1 MSMECVGSAGAA
13 CDVWKSIF
21 DDLGCCFACEKS
33 SDVTAMFT
41 DRPTLCTSAS
51 NHQTKRQKSIS
62 RRLHRPIRP
71 LAALVAVAATVAS
84 FVVNVAAV
92 EFITILVT
100 IAASSRNS
108 NDETVVALLVVAM
121 VVLVVGIVIVA
132 M

>member
-71 LAALVAVAATVAS
+71 LAALVTVAATVAS
-84 FVVNVAAV
+84 FVVNVV
-92 EFITILVT
+92 PEFMTVLAT
-100 IAASSRNS
+100 IAASSKS
-108 NDETVVALLVVAM
+108 SKDETVLASGIVTVAM
-121 VVLVVGIVIVA
+121 KWS

>member
-84 FVVNVAAV
+84 FVVNVV
-92 EFITILVT
+92 PEFMTVLAT
-100 IAASSRNS
+100 IAASSKS
-108 NDETVVALLVVAM
+108 SKDETVPASGIVTVAM
-121 VVLVVGIVIVA
+121 KWS